1 VTAVLPLF
9 PLGTVLFPGLV
20 MPLHVFEERYRT
32 LVRDLLDQPDET
44 TREFGVVAIR
54 RGWEVA
60 EPTLVASDVALYEVG
75 CTAQVRRITDRE
87 DGTYDLVTVGR
98 RRFEIERLLTV
109 ETPYLQA
116 EVRYLPEQTGPE
128 GDAERLVPRVLAAFR
143 AYLSGLSSTRGGA
156 ADQLPED
163 PLVLSHLVAATAML
177 GLDDRQRLLATPD
190 TAGRLRA
197 ELTLLHR
204 ELALLRQVRAVPVA
218 PSDLPV
224 HPGPN

>member
-20 MPLHVFEERYRT
+20 MPLHVFEQRYRT
-32 LVRDLLDQPDET
+32 LVRDLLDRPDET
-44 TREFGVVAIR
+44 TREFGIVAIR

-75 CTAQVRRITDRE
+75 CTAQVRRITERD

-98 RRFEIERLLTV
+98 RRFEIERVLSAP
-109 ETPYLQA
+109 TPYLQA
-116 EVRYLPEQTGPE
+116 DVRYLPEQAGPE

-143 AYLSGLSSTRGGA
+143 AYLSGLSSNPGGSG
-156 ADQLPED
+156 DQLPED

-224 HPGPN
+224 QPGPN